1 MITIN
6 LDGWH
11 AIPKKRP
18 RVTSRGTYM
27 PAGYQDWKQE
37 TAYLMR
43 QQYRAGPMLGHVGV
57 AIDIVAKRKPR
68 GDIDNLA
75 GAILDAGN
83 GVMWGDDRQIVAL
96 AIVWLPPTDDMP
108 EGIRLEVREWK
119 KASCRA
125 VR

>member
-1 MITIN
+1 VIVY
-6 LDGWH
+6 LKGWH

-18 RVTSRGTYM
+18 RVTSRGAFM
-27 PAGYQDWKQE
+27 PPGYQDWKQE
-37 TAYLMR
+37 TAYQMR
-43 QQYRAGPMLGHVGV
+43 QHYLQEPMQGHVAV

-83 GVMWGDDRQIVAL
+83 GVLWTDDRQIVAL
-96 AIVWLPPTDDMP
+96 AIVWLTPTYDLP
-108 EGIRLEVREWK
+108 EGIRLEVREWT
-119 KASCRA
+119 KASSRA

>member
-1 MITIN
+1 MIVY
-6 LDGWH
+6 LKGWH

-18 RVTSRGTYM
+18 RVTSRGTFM

-37 TAYLMR
+37 TAFQMR
-43 QQYRAGPMLGHVGV
+43 QQYRHEPMQGHVAV

-83 GVMWGDDRQIVAL
+83 GVLWTDDRQIVAL
-96 AIVWLPPTDDMP
+96 AIVWLTPADELP
-108 EGIRLEVREWK
+108 EGIRLEVREWTK
-119 KASCRA
+119 ESSRA
-125 VR
+125 AR